1 MSLNWRKL
9 ADPTAVRMA
18 WCIETEAAGWI
29 LCRGKPDVILHFL
42 GGLGDELLLTC
53 VARELRK
60 RTPSLRI
67 WQISHAAELL
77 EGNPDYTLVLDQSH
91 WALRHS
97 NLLKRWRVPLRYT
110 EMPVA
115 RQETPPAEHIL
126 AVLCRKAGVTG
137 GVELRPWCRVTGD
150 GQLAP
155 RQIAIQSVGEK
166 THETWMANK
175 SWYQDR
181 FQAVVDT
188 IRQRW
193 PDTLVVQLGV
203 AGDPPLAGAR
213 DLRGKTTLR
222 ETAAILGRSLCFV
235 GTSGLLV
242 HLARAVECRS
252 VVIYGGREHARQSG
266 YSCNENL
273 ESFLPCAPC
282 WLWHDCDHD
291 HECMKRITPDQVIA
305 AVERALARVGE
316 PLAVDTAELAP

>member
-9 ADPTAVRMA
+9 AAPAAVRLA
-18 WCIETEAAGWI
+18 CQIETEAARWV
-29 LCRGKPDVILHFL
+29 LRRGKPDVILHFL

-53 VARELRK
+53 VAHELRK

-77 EGNPDYTLVLDQSH
+77 DGNPDYTLVLDQSH

-97 NLLKRWRVPLRYT
+97 NLLKRWRLPLRYT
-110 EMPVA
+110 EMPGEG
-115 RQETPPAEHIL
+115 RETPPAEHIL
-126 AVLCRKAGVTG
+126 AVLCRKAGITG
-137 GVELRPWCRVTGD
+137 PVELRPWCRATGD

-155 RQIAIQSVGEK
+155 RQIAVQSVGEK
-166 THETWMANK
+166 THETWMINK
-175 SWYQDR
+175 SWYHDR
-181 FQAVVDT
+181 FQAAVDI

-213 DLRGKTTLR
+213 DLRSKTTLR
-222 ETAAILGRSLCFV
+222 ETAAILGKSLCFI

-273 ESFLPCAPC
+273 ESFPPCAPC
-282 WLWHDCDHD
+282 WLWNECDRD
-291 HECMKRITPDQVIA
+291 RECMKRITADQVAA
-305 AVERALARVGE
+305 AVDRALARAGE
-316 PLAVDTAELAP
+316 PLTVDQVNL